1 MRQTAEPRLF
11 ALVQPSKGAGGRMLL
26 DGVDPT
32 RSLALIMHTLYNA
45 RIVVVIRS
53 WRWKR
58 WYEEMIPVAD
68 QLYDDY
74 LAELRR
80 EGELK

>member
-1 MRQTAEPRLF
+1 
-11 ALVQPSKGAGGRMLL
+11 
-26 DGVDPT
+26 
-32 RSLALIMHTLYNA
+32 MHTLYNA
-45 RIVVVIRS
+45 RIVVVIRR